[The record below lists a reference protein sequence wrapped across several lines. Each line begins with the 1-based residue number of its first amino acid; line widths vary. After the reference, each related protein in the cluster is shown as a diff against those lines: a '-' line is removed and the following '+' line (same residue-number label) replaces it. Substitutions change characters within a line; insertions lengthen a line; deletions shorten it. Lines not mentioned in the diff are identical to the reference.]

1 MPSPRP
7 LDYQELARLLDLA
20 ASEHRQLGAAST
32 DPVASY
38 QLRKSVDFFTAARFP
53 ASSQKLKGLQREPGC
68 WLDALSWED
77 PWVGG

>member
-1 MPSPRP
+1 MTKD
-7 LDYQELARLLDLA
+7 DYTRLARLLDEA
-20 ASEHRQLGAAST
+20 AREHRKLATVSA
-32 DPVASY
+32 DPVERY
-38 QLRKSVDFFTAARFP
+38 QAQVDVDFFTAVRFP